1 MEKVNRK
8 SPITILYSLS
18 IATQGLS
25 GIPKDSRRLGKILA
39 KSERLNVD
47 FLLIP
52 RHSNQFKVWQRRS
65 VFTDA
70 LTVSSITSNAQFPSR
85 LNLFATGLK
94 ALISPRRRPLVES
107 SFSHSLDFQN
117 HFWPEIGLKLKTGNK
132 YFLIPN
138 LDLKSIYLRAK
149 IRKPFIFR
157 SEHDVYIQQHVDP
170 LYAVKK
176 SKHIIRLHDILP
188 ITHPQFF
195 SPGSIATYSIGIR
208 ALLKNSSIT
217 WVLDSIHQKNQF
229 AEIFGAE
236 HKIEVIGCAIPD
248 EEFEVNK
255 IKKKRQFLV
264 VNTLEPRK
272 QTQKVIE
279 SFLEARNMGFIPK
292 DFKLVVVGNR
302 GWMQDGLFEKLSKN
316 EFGPT
321 VIHQPYVTNH
331 ELKNL
336 YKSSKFLIS
345 ASLAEGFGLP
355 PIEGALNGCIP
366 IVSDIPSHRENLGEF
381 AIYFDPLASTFTS
394 IFCDLLRHEPKY
406 RATLPALRKKLNE
419 KFSERVIANEWEELI
434 ETVVQS

>member
-1 MEKVNRK
+1 MEQVNRK

-18 IATQGLS
+18 IATQGFS
-25 GIPKDSRRLGKILA
+25 GIPKDSRTLGKILA
-39 KSERLNVD
+39 GSERLNVD

-70 LTVSSITSNAQFPSR
+70 LTVSSIISNAEFSSR

-107 SFSHSLDFQN
+107 SIKHSLDFEN
-117 HFWPEIGLKLKTGNK
+117 HLWPEIGSKLKTKNK
-132 YFLIPN
+132 YLLIPN
-138 LDLKSIYLRAK
+138 LDLRSIYLRAK
-149 IRKPFIFR
+149 ILKPFILR
-157 SEHDVYIQQHVDP
+157 SQHDVYIQQHVDP
-170 LYAVKK
+170 LYTVKK

-195 SPGSIATYSIGIR
+195 TPRAIATYSIGIQ

-279 SFLEARNMGFIPK
+279 SFLEACNMGLIPK

-302 GWMQDGLFEKLSKN
+302 GWMQDGLFEKLSQN
-316 EFGPT
+316 SFGPT
-321 VIHQPYVTNH
+321 VIHKPYVTNR
-331 ELKNL
+331 ELKTL
-336 YKSSKFLIS
+336 YRSSKFLIS
-345 ASLAEGFGLP
+345 ASSAEGFGLP

-366 IVSDIPSHRENLGEF
+366 IVSDIPSHRESLGEF
-381 AIYFDPLASTFTS
+381 AIYFDPLASTFSS
-394 IFCDLLRHEPKY
+394 IFCDSLRLEPKY

-419 KFSERVIANEWEELI
+419 KFSERVIANKWEKLI